1 MLSCSFFRPQNVYE
15 RIAELW
21 NSPAFNP
28 RAPPSACHEDFMSSI
43 DCCHDLV
50 VHLTPATSQRIQ
62 DFFTSTR
69 SDLIRIISNWEM
81 SGQGDGGRE
90 NEDAS
95 VNDNGSST
103 PSIDVEELPPAAMG
117 GNLCNR
123 PPRALDNRAAFL
135 NGRPSYL
142 LYFWEVADTHQLLA
156 SSLQRLRDSVGASSA
171 LSPPLISSSRRSSL
185 TSSGGSSRGRRPEGQ
200 DENVM
205 APFVHSLQAL
215 ADSQQQLLADRAID
229 RQHEREEN
237 SRKRRFHR
245 RSELMDEARRYR
257 RDSAELA
264 GLLDDRSLRLAA
276 FYDSEVA
283 KLEQEILL
291 LESEHNQY

>member
-1 MLSCSFFRPQNVYE
+1 
-15 RIAELW
+15 
-21 NSPAFNP
+21 
-28 RAPPSACHEDFMSSI
+28 MSSI
-43 DCCHDLV
+43 DCCYDRV
-50 VHLTPATSQRIQ
+50 VQLTPATPQRIQ

-69 SDLIRIISNWEM
+69 SDLLRIISNWEM

-90 NEDAS
+90 NEDAAVDDEDGHS
-95 VNDNGSST
+95 LSLMSSS
-103 PSIDVEELPPAAMG
+103 SIDIDEMPPAALG

-156 SSLQRLRDSVGASSA
+156 SSLQRLSNHAGATSASS
-171 LSPPLISSSRRSSL
+171 PPVVSSSRRSSL
-185 TSSGGSSRGRRPEGQ
+185 TSSGGSSRGARRQPERQ
-200 DENVM
+200 DDNAM

-215 ADSQQQLLADRAID
+215 ANSQQQLLVDRAKD
-229 RQHEREEN
+229 RQHERDEN

-245 RSELMDEARRYR
+245 RSELMDEARKYR
-257 RDSAELA
+257 RESAELV
-264 GLLDDRSLRLAA
+264 GLVDDRSIRLSQ

-283 KLEQEILL
+283 KLEQEILR
-291 LESEHNQY
+291 LESEHDNQY

>member
-1 MLSCSFFRPQNVYE
+1 M
-15 RIAELW
+15 
-21 NSPAFNP
+21 
-28 RAPPSACHEDFMSSI
+28 

-50 VHLTPATSQRIQ
+50 VHLAPATPQRIQ
-62 DFFTSTR
+62 DFFTSAR
-69 SDLIRIISNWEM
+69 SDLLRIISNWEM

-90 NEDAS
+90 NEDAT
-95 VNDNGSST
+95 VDDNGSST
-103 PSIDVEELPPAAMG
+103 SVDIEELPPAAMG
-117 GNLCNR
+117 GKLCNR

-156 SSLQRLRDSVGASSA
+156 SSLQRLSDIAGASSA
-171 LSPPLISSSRRSSL
+171 SSPSFISSSRRSSL
-185 TSSGGSSRGRRPEGQ
+185 TSSGGSSRVRRPERPQ
-200 DENVM
+200 DDNVM
-205 APFVHSLQAL
+205 APFVNSLQAL
-215 ADSQQQLLADRAID
+215 ADSQQELLADRARD

-257 RDSAELA
+257 RDSAQLA
-264 GLLDDRSLRLAA
+264 GLLDDRSLRLSE

-283 KLEQEILL
+283 KLEQEILR
-291 LESEHNQY
+291 LESEHDDNQY

>member
-1 MLSCSFFRPQNVYE
+1 MT
-15 RIAELW
+15 
-21 NSPAFNP
+21 
-28 RAPPSACHEDFMSSI
+28 SI
-43 DCCHDLV
+43 DCRHDLV
-50 VHLTPATSQRIQ
+50 VHLAPATPQRIQ

-69 SDLIRIISNWEM
+69 SDLLRIISNWEM

-90 NEDAS
+90 NEDAT
-95 VNDNGSST
+95 VDDNGSST
-103 PSIDVEELPPAAMG
+103 SIDIEELPPATMG
-117 GNLCNR
+117 GNLRNR

-156 SSLQRLRDSVGASSA
+156 SSLQRLGDNANASSA
-171 LSPPLISSSRRSSL
+171 LSPPFISTSTRSSI
-185 TSSGGSSRGRRPEGQ
+185 TSSGGSSRVRGRRERH
-200 DENVM
+200 DDNVM

-215 ADSQQQLLADRAID
+215 ADSQQELLADRARD

-237 SRKRRFHR
+237 SRKRRFNR

-264 GLLDDRSLRLAA
+264 GLLDERSVRLSA

-283 KLEQEILL
+283 KLEQEIAR
-291 LESEHNQY
+291 LESEHDDNQY